1 MTTTHSLTGQTSDMS
16 GGEILHC
23 LLHVSKEH
31 PDPWVKRGVLSGGIS
46 RLFTRIQMSRFRKHW
61 ILRG

>member
-16 GGEILHC
+16 GGEILHS
-23 LLHVSKEH
+23 LPHVSKEH
-31 PDPWVKRGVLSGGIS
+31 HDPWAKRGVLSGIS

-61 ILRG
+61 ILLG